1 METGK
6 RSVSLQI
13 NFFNQNRILQLYIS
27 DRKTREAELEAAKL
41 QKLNTIA
48 NATNNHDYDSSF
60 ESFQD
65 VHYIPKVKLKKSS
78 LNSSII
84 EEDIDY
90 GIYEKPTNGNDRNS
104 LPKKK
109 KNNKN
114 ENSSI
119 RQLLES
125 VVEIK
130 PKAIKKASPS
140 IFQDSIETSR
150 MTLKD
155 ADLNFKLVCF

>member
-1 METGK
+1 M
-6 RSVSLQI
+6 
-13 NFFNQNRILQLYIS
+13 QLYIS
-27 DRKTREAELEAAKL
+27 DRNNREAELEAAKL

-65 VHYIPKVKLKKSS
+65 LHYIPKVKLKKASS
-78 LNSSII
+78 KSSII

-90 GIYEKPTNGNDRNS
+90 GIYEKPTNGNDTNS
-104 LPKKK
+104 LLKKK
-109 KNNKN
+109 KNSIK
-114 ENSSI
+114 EKSSI

-125 VVEIK
+125 VVETI
-130 PKAIKKASPS
+130 PKAIKKAPPP
-140 IFQDSIETSR
+140 IFQDSIETPR